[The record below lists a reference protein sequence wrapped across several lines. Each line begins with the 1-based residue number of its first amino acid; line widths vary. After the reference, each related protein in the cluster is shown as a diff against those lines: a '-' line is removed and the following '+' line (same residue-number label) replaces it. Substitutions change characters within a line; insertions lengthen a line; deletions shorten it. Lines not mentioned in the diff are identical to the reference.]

1 MIKKVTIASLVF
13 FVALLGGC
21 GQKPSKEVAVE
32 QAQAFIQEKVDLD
45 SLQFKEHEVKE
56 IGESSYRIVG
66 TFTIQPNGVVT
77 TVIYSIDATY
87 DESTDEWLF
96 DNIQANDMADL
107 NR

>member
-32 QAQAFIQEKVDLD
+32 QAQSFIQEKVDLE
-45 SLQFKEHEVKE
+45 SLKFKDYEVKE
-56 IGESSYRIVG
+56 IGEGSYRIVG
-66 TFTIQPNGVVT
+66 TFTIQPNGVVS

-87 DESTDEWLF
+87 DESTGEWLF
-96 DNIQANDMADL
+96 ENIQANDMADL